1 MTSSTCRSA
10 SSQSS
15 MRNGRSWSPPDISQY
30 VNETRTRQGTK
41 CRAKRLSLME
51 RELKYTAQ
59 GQEIFGGSLLPGLFL
74 MIVVAVGVVVALALL
89 ALT

>member
-1 MTSSTCRSA
+1 V
-10 SSQSS
+10 
-15 MRNGRSWSPPDISQY
+15 GQY
-30 VNETRTRQGTK
+30 ENETRTRQGTK
-41 CRAKRLSLME
+41 RRTRRFFVME

-74 MIVVAVGVVVALALL
+74 LIVFAVGVVVALALL